1 MKMRA
6 RKNVFCANGNQ
17 KKVGVAA
24 LILDKMK
31 FKIKTAIRHKEGYY
45 IMINWS
51 IQEENITIYM
61 HQTS

>member
-1 MKMRA
+1 MRA

-45 IMINWS
+45 IMIN
-51 IQEENITIYM
+51 
-61 HQTS
+61 